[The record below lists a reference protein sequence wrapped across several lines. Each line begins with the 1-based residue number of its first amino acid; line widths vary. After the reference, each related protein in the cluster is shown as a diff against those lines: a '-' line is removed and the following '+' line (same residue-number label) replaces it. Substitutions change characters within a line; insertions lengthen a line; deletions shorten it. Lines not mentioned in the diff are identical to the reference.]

1 MLNPNYTYLIIDTE
15 TTWLSIEDDDIIQV
29 WLITFDH
36 NWVITN
42 RYTHYVKPEHFT
54 QDQLKPLIWYI
65 TGIDTAQIMSAP
77 PMSQIWEQIQQYRGD
92 NVVVI
97 WHNIPFDLAM
107 VGKHHKLEYTESI
120 DTMDVAR
127 TLLHYQRSYS
137 LEILHQQ
144 LLLQPRYQLYLT
156 WLEIKAHDALS
167 DCYTTYALFR
177 HCMERVGDMNKEYKG
192 LENIL
197 PFGSWSKYVSQPHP
211 ESLSYREGT
220 NITKSEYIYPWA
232 YKQLIDFAKDLRK
245 TQTVAEEYVWEI
257 LRDRR
262 FWWIKFRRQH
272 PIWGYIADFYCV
284 EHKLIIE
291 LDGSV
296 HQNPEQQI
304 KDRLR
309 DEDLTKAWNKILR
322 FTNEQALNKIEQV
335 LQTIKDILPVSFS
348 VGEGGGGWGVQL
360 PTLKAPLASPK
371 TMVDHEYYDWTT
383 LASTSKIWLEH
394 AGFAAS
400 LLKLVHPSRKMIIG
414 FAHRAKLDLA
424 KKILWDHGITGL
436 GYMRENQYIDPK
448 QLQSLGSQGQ
458 RDHDEVSRMLKY
470 CSHHMQWLSVLDHN
484 TPWDFKVY
492 QRVRLHREDGEA
504 DIILSTHA
512 WVYAALQDN
521 TYPDHAILFRDHQ
534 WWLSTAQK
542 FYQSGTRIDHM
553 INMIEWIIYKIKHNN
568 EISTHREPPWEGN
581 QNSLQELQNRRE
593 IVWWV
598 FGSELMAYRIHL
610 PTNSKWNI
618 ECLWGIPREHM
629 TNFSLLY
636 KQKDS
641 YFESLFKLLSS
652 NDKDRIIRIL
662 TRLDGLLHEG
672 CQIEVQSNYQWDN
685 IIISPASTYVDY
697 ADFRQLFAGRL
708 VIFTQTTGQGTDNL
722 TTKLLT
728 HPPTIQL
735 SHIRELKYELG
746 QKLFILQSNRNQCRS
761 TFDTLMKQWWDKQTL
776 LMGENVTGGGNKLIE
791 QARGAK
797 SYVMVGGYDLYMQ
810 TRAADIAFDAV
821 MVIGT
826 LGVLHDQMVR
836 DIEFYAS

>member
-1 MLNPNYTYLIIDTE
+1 MLKPNYTYLIIDTE

-65 TGIDTAQIMSAP
+65 TGIDTRQIMSAP
-77 PMSQIWEQIQQYRGD
+77 PMSQIWEQIQQYFGD

-107 VGKHHKLEYTESI
+107 VGKHHRIEYAEAI

-144 LLLQPRYQLYLT
+144 LLLQPRYQWYLT

-177 HCMERVGDMNKEYKG
+177 HCIERVGDMMGEYPW
-192 LENIL
+192 LEHIL
-197 PFGSWSKYVSQPHP
+197 SDGQWSKYIGYDNKWWAIGSQ
-211 ESLSYREGT
+211 
-220 NITKSEYIYPWA
+220 
-232 YKQLIDFAKDLRK
+232 
-245 TQTVAEEYVWEI
+245 
-257 LRDRR
+257 
-262 FWWIKFRRQH
+262 WWI
-272 PIWGYIADFYCV
+272 
-284 EHKLIIE
+284 
-291 LDGSV
+291 
-296 HQNPEQQI
+296 N
-304 KDRLR
+304 
-309 DEDLTKAWNKILR
+309 
-322 FTNEQALNKIEQV
+322 
-335 LQTIKDILPVSFS
+335 
-348 VGEGGGGWGVQL
+348 L

-424 KKILWDHGITGL
+424 KKILADHGITWL

-448 QLQSLGSQGQ
+448 QLMDLGSQAS
-458 RDHDEVSRMLKY
+458 RDHDEVSRILKY

-512 WVYAALQDN
+512 WVYAAMQDN

-542 FYQSGTRIDHM
+542 FYQSGVRIDHI
-553 INMIEWIIYKIKHNN
+553 INMIEWIVYKVRHHQPD
-568 EISTHREPPWEGN
+568 EN
-581 QNSLQELQNRRE
+581 QIVLQELQNRRE

-598 FGSELMAYRIHL
+598 FGSELMAYRTQL
-610 PTNSKWNI
+610 PTNNKWNI

-629 TNFSLLY
+629 VNFTLLY
-636 KQKDS
+636 AQKDS
-641 YFESLFKLLSS
+641 YFWTTVEQQWIPEKGNTREGGTLFQLLSAL
-652 NDKDRIIRIL
+652 DKDRISHIL
-662 TRLDGLLHEG
+662 TRLDTLLCDG

-697 ADFRQLFAGRL
+697 ADFRALFTGRH
-708 VIFTQTTGQGTDNL
+708 VIFTQTTGQGIDNL
-722 TTKLLT
+722 TTKLLS

-735 SHIRELKYELG
+735 SNIRDLNYEPG
-746 QKLFILQSNRNQCRS
+746 QKLFILQSNRNQCRL
-761 TFDTLMKQWWDKQTL
+761 TFDTLMKQWRDKKTL
-776 LMGENVTGGGNKLIE
+776 LMWENVTGGGNKLIE
-791 QARGAK
+791 QSRGAK

-810 TRAADIAFDAV
+810 TRAASLNFDAV

>member
-1 MLNPNYTYLIIDTE
+1 MLNPKYTYLIIDTE

-65 TGIDTAQIMSAP
+65 TGIDTTQIMSAP
-77 PMSQIWEQIQQYRGD
+77 PMSQIWEQIQQYFGD
-92 NVVVI
+92 NVVII
-97 WHNIPFDLAM
+97 WHNISFDLAM
-107 VGKHHKLEYTESI
+107 VGKHHKIEYVEAI
-120 DTMDVAR
+120 DTMDPAR

-144 LLLQPRYQLYLT
+144 LLLQPRYQWYLA

-177 HCMERVGDMNKEYKG
+177 HCMERVSDMMGEYPW
-192 LENIL
+192 LECIL
-197 PFGSWSKYVSQPHP
+197 PDGQWSKYVSSWTKWRNQWNLDSST
-211 ESLSYREGT
+211 SLHSV
-220 NITKSEYIYPWA
+220 SEW
-232 YKQLIDFAKDLRK
+232 QFL
-245 TQTVAEEYVWEI
+245 
-257 LRDRR
+257 
-262 FWWIKFRRQH
+262 
-272 PIWGYIADFYCV
+272 
-284 EHKLIIE
+284 
-291 LDGSV
+291 
-296 HQNPEQQI
+296 
-304 KDRLR
+304 
-309 DEDLTKAWNKILR
+309 
-322 FTNEQALNKIEQV
+322 
-335 LQTIKDILPVSFS
+335 
-348 VGEGGGGWGVQL
+348 VQL

-400 LLKLVHPSRKMIIG
+400 LLKLVHPSRKMIIA

-436 GYMRENQYIDPK
+436 GYMRENQYIDPV

-458 RDHDEVSRMLKY
+458 RDYDEVSRMLKY

-484 TPWDFKVY
+484 TPGDFKVY

-521 TYPDHAILFRDHQ
+521 NYPDHAILFRDHQ

-542 FYQSGTRIDHM
+542 FYQSGIRIDHM
-553 INMIEWIIYKIKHNN
+553 INMIEWVVYKLKHQSNLSATN
-568 EISTHREPPWEGN
+568 RESPRVGE
-581 QNSLQELQNRRE
+581 ELQNRRE

-598 FGSELMAYRIHL
+598 FGSELMAYRTNL
-610 PTNSKWNI
+610 PTNNKWNI
-618 ECLWGIPREHM
+618 ECLWGIPRDHM

-636 KQKDS
+636 KQKDQ
-641 YFESLFKLLSS
+641 YFSTLNSQLSTL
-652 NDKDRIIRIL
+652 DKDRIVRIL

-672 CQIEVQSNYQWDN
+672 CQIEVLNSYQWDN

-697 ADFRQLFAGRL
+697 ADFRQLFAGRH

-735 SHIRELKYELG
+735 SHIRDLRYEVG
-746 QKLFILQSNRNQCRS
+746 QRLFILQSNRNQCKS
-761 TFDTLMKQWWDKQTL
+761 TFDTLMKQWRDKQTL

-810 TRAADIAFDAV
+810 TRAADIWFDAV

>member
-65 TGIDTAQIMSAP
+65 TGIDTTQIMSAP
-77 PMSQIWEQIQQYRGD
+77 PMSQIWEQIQQYFGD
-92 NVVVI
+92 NVVII
-97 WHNIPFDLAM
+97 WHNISFDLAM
-107 VGKHHKLEYTESI
+107 VGKHHRLEYAESI

-144 LLLQPRYQLYLT
+144 LLLQPRYQWYLA

-177 HCMERVGDMNKEYKG
+177 HCMERVGDMNKEYKW

-197 PFGSWSKYVSQPHP
+197 ADWQRSRYLNP
-211 ESLSYREGT
+211 E
-220 NITKSEYIYPWA
+220 KSE
-232 YKQLIDFAKDLRK
+232 KDS
-245 TQTVAEEYVWEI
+245 E
-257 LRDRR
+257 
-262 FWWIKFRRQH
+262 
-272 PIWGYIADFYCV
+272 
-284 EHKLIIE
+284 KLE
-291 LDGSV
+291 KNLEWDVVPLG
-296 HQNPEQQI
+296 
-304 KDRLR
+304 K
-309 DEDLTKAWNKILR
+309 
-322 FTNEQALNKIEQV
+322 
-335 LQTIKDILPVSFS
+335 
-348 VGEGGGGWGVQL
+348 GEWKGDQKNGGWGLTL

-371 TMVDHEYYDWTT
+371 MMVDHEYYDWTT

-400 LLKLVHPSRKMIIG
+400 LLKLVHPSRKMIIA

-424 KKILWDHGITGL
+424 KKILWDHGITWL
-436 GYMRENQYIDPK
+436 GYMRENQYINPT
-448 QLQSLGSQGQ
+448 QLLSLGSQGQ

-512 WVYAALQDN
+512 WVYAALQDS

-534 WWLSTAQK
+534 RRLSTAQK
-542 FYQSGTRIDHM
+542 FYQSGIRIDHM
-553 INMIEWIIYKIKHNN
+553 INMIEWVVYKLKH
-568 EISTHREPPWEGN
+568 HQPDVDN
-581 QNSLQELQNRRE
+581 QLLEELQNRRE

-598 FGSELMAYRIHL
+598 FGSELMAYRTHL
-610 PTNSKWNI
+610 PTNNKWNI
-618 ECLWGIPREHM
+618 ECLWGIPRDHM

-641 YFESLFKLLSS
+641 YFSALYSSLSTL
-652 NDKDRIIRIL
+652 DKDRISRIL

-672 CQIEVQSNYQWDN
+672 CQIEVQSSYQWDN

-697 ADFRQLFAGRL
+697 ADFRQLFAGRH

-722 TTKLLT
+722 TTKLLS

-735 SHIRELKYELG
+735 SHIRELTYEVG
-746 QKLFILQSNRNQCRS
+746 QKLFILQSNRNQCKT
-761 TFDTLMKQWWDKQTL
+761 TFDTLMKQWRDKQTL